1 MAASGSD
8 VLRFV
13 DVPVVSNEDCN
24 KEYRAVTD
32 KDPILDEQVRSPLLY
47 EIGKRGRSREEEGKC
62 RRIKTQE

>member
-1 MAASGSD
+1 VAASGSD

-32 KDPILDEQVRSPLLY
+32 KDPILDEQVRAISPL
-47 EIGKRGRSREEEGKC
+47 EIRK
-62 RRIKTQE
+62 